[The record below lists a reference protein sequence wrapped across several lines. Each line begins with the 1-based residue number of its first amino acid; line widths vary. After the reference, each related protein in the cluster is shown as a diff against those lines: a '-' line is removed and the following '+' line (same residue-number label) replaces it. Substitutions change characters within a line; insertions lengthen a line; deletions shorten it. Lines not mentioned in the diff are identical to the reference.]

1 MEDSMP
7 DPNKLRAFK
16 EAIAV
21 GCDAAGIPWGV
32 FSRTRCL
39 KEFELDTDFQNSH
52 PREIV
57 ADALEQLCDR
67 SLNRFD
73 QAVCIAVVI
82 FLDSVIGPPNE
93 DPSKRMRMQALKDV
107 LEKSGT
113 RSAYLKWADS
123 WYD

>member
-1 MEDSMP
+1 MSDH
-7 DPNKLRAFK
+7 NKLRAFK

-21 GCDAAGIPWGV
+21 GCDAAGIPWSV
-32 FSRTRCL
+32 FSRNRCL

-52 PREIV
+52 PKEIA
-57 ADALEQLCDR
+57 ADALEHLCDR

-73 QAVCIAVVI
+73 QVVCIAVVI

-107 LEKSGT
+107 LENPGT